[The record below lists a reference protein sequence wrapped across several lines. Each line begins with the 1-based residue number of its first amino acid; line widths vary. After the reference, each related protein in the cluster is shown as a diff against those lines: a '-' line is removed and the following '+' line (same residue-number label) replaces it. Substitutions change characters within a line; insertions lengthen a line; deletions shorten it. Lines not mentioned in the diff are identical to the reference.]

1 MKPDLSLSQRFTR
14 AFALLA
20 IVVAGFFCLVSFIAV
35 EVIETQ
41 VVDARLDKIADALI
55 GQHLRQE
62 KITPPPE
69 VSFYSDKS
77 MPEALRTLK
86 PGLQELQIDQR
97 PVEALIRIEGGNR
110 YAVVQEMNDFEH
122 TEIIIF
128 SALGVGFVAS
138 LILAALLGRTT
149 AQHIVAPVKA
159 LADAVDGS
167 VEPYALPSLESG
179 DEIGTLAR
187 AFARR
192 TEELQRFLLR
202 ERLFTGDVS
211 HELRT
216 PLTVM
221 LGAAEVLKAQL
232 HDRPLE
238 LVVAERMRRVAA
250 EAAERVNALLWL
262 SRAPER
268 LGAIGTVLNPL
279 IRAEL
284 ERCKPLLDGK
294 PVQIQFEETINVAVA
309 AHAELVGIAI
319 GNLLRNACQHTNQGT
334 ILIRLEP
341 GMLMI
346 EDTGSGIPESLRTN
360 LFGRFVQGQ
369 PESGEGVGLGLSIV
383 KRVIEHLDWQ
393 ISLESPA
400 GGRAGS
406 RFIITFPVEHVD
418 PGQKDTVPPASQS
431 L

>member
-1 MKPDLSLSQRFTR
+1 MKADLSLSQRFTR

-20 IVVAGFFCLVSFIAV
+20 IVVAGFFCLVSYIAV
-35 EVIETQ
+35 EVLETQ

-62 KITPPPE
+62 QVSPPPE
-69 VSFYSDKS
+69 VSFYTNETI
-77 MPEALRTLK
+77 PEAMRALK
-86 PGLQELQIDQR
+86 SGLHELHLDQR
-97 PVEALIRIEGGNR
+97 PVEALIRFEGGNR

-122 TEIIIF
+122 TELIIF

-138 LILAALLGRTT
+138 LILAVLLGRTT
-149 AQHIVAPVKA
+149 ARHIVAPVKA
-159 LADAVDGS
+159 LADAVDAS
-167 VEPYALPSLESG
+167 AEPSALPSLEDG

-192 TEELQRFLLR
+192 TEELQRYLLR

-238 LVVAERMRRVAA
+238 LAVAERIRRVAA

-262 SRAPER
+262 SRAPEQ
-268 LGAIGTVLNPL
+268 LGAVRTALNPL
-279 IRAEL
+279 IHAEL
-284 ERCKPLLDGK
+284 ERCRPLLEGK
-294 PVQIQFEETINVAVA
+294 PVQCHFDETINVVVA
-309 AHAELVGIAI
+309 AHAELVGIAV

-334 ILIRLEP
+334 ILIRLQP
-341 GMLMI
+341 GTLTI
-346 EDTGSGIPESLRTN
+346 EDTGSGIPERLRTH

-383 KRVIEHLDWQ
+383 KRVVEHLGWQ

-400 GGRAGS
+400 GGRTGS
-406 RFIITFPVEHVD
+406 RFIITFPVEHLD
-418 PGQKDTVPPASQS
+418 SDQQGTAAPA